1 MIVEDD
7 STLAKTLAR
16 SFKRRG
22 YAVASASNAEHLSV
36 LLERFR
42 PDFAVVDLKLGSNS
56 GLPCI
61 KALHGVNPAM
71 RIVVLTGYPSIASA
85 VEAIKLG
92 ALQYL
97 AKPAT
102 AADIERAF
110 EEVQGNAAVQIADRP
125 ASLRALEW
133 DRISET
139 LAKTGFNVSEAARR
153 LSMHRRTLA
162 RKLKRRSSG

>member
-7 STLAKTLAR
+7 PALTKTLTR

-22 YAVASASNAEHLSV
+22 YEVAAVGTPDQLST
-36 LLERFR
+36 LLKQFR
-42 PDFAVVDLKLGSNS
+42 PDFAVVDLKLGSES

-61 KALHGVNPAM
+61 QALHRINPAM
-71 RIVVLTGYPSIASA
+71 RIVVVTGYASVATA

-97 AKPAT
+97 TKPVG
-102 AADIERAF
+102 ADVIERAF
-110 EEVQGNAAVQIADRP
+110 EQVDGNAAVQIADRP
-125 ASLRALEW
+125 SSLKSWEW

-139 LAKTGFNVSEAARR
+139 LAQTGFNISEAARR
-153 LSMHRRTLA
+153 LDMHRRTLA
-162 RKLKRRSSG
+162 RKLKRHCSR